1 MRRTY
6 YVNGSAVRELDTQPV
21 RNPERQPRPE
31 RRKIEEEQRK
41 KHRRN
46 AARRNRERALYMNP
60 GYVMFLSACVVVVAF
75 AAVALIQMQS
85 QVSQRMKHIAAL
97 ESQIAD
103 LKADNDARYKEIV
116 TSVDLDY
123 IKDVAINQL
132 GMNYASEEQVIYF
145 SVENNNF
152 MDQYSDIP
160 E

>member
-1 MRRTY
+1 MSKNY
-6 YVNGSAVRELDTQPV
+6 YVNGSTVRQMEAMPV
-21 RNPERQPRPE
+21 RQPQKRPDRRQL
-31 RRKIEEEQRK
+31 EEQKRK

-46 AARRNRERALYMNP
+46 AARRNRERALYMSK
-60 GYVMFLSACVVVVAF
+60 GYVTFLTLCVAIVAISAVS
-75 AAVALIQMQS
+75 LIQIQS
-85 QVSQRMKHIAAL
+85 QVTQRMEHIATL
-97 ESQIAD
+97 ESQITD

-116 TSVDLDY
+116 TSVDLEY

-132 GMNYASEEQVIYF
+132 GMQYATEDQVIYY